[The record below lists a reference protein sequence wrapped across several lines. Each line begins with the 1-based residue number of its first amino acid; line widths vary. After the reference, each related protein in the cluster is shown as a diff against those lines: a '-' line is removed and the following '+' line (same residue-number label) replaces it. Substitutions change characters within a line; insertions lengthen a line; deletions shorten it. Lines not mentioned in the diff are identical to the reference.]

1 MAADTASITRELPAE
16 APHPA
21 FQAMVLALTCIVGI
35 YCIWLL
41 LSDCVRPGTI
51 NLPIDPQSAVVAA
64 QKRTRA
70 NWAAQL
76 GLIRGELWAESGY
89 TFANLLWKNSS
100 NDKETGQSLELA
112 RAKLDQA
119 IRYAPT
125 NAGVWL
131 LLAGFAS
138 KFPEATEA
146 LRMSYFTGPSEP
158 SLMPIRL
165 FIASQMPTLD
175 RDMQQLAR
183 RDVRALVKL
192 QKKSAIMQAWHVAT
206 PSGKRLIEQ
215 ESGEIDPNF
224 LQELRRGAE

>member
-1 MAADTASITRELPAE
+1 MAADTASIARELPTE
-16 APHPA
+16 LPHPA
-21 FQAMVLALTCIVGI
+21 FRAVVLALTCVVGI

-41 LSDCVRPGTI
+41 LSECVRPGAI
-51 NLPIDPQSAVVAA
+51 DLPVDPQSAAVAA

-70 NWAAQL
+70 DWAAQL
-76 GLIRGELWAESGY
+76 GLIRGDLWAEAGY
-89 TFANLLWKNSS
+89 TFANLLWKNSN
-100 NDKETGQSLELA
+100 NDKEASQPLELA
-112 RAKLDQA
+112 RSKLDQA
-119 IRYAPT
+119 VRYAPT

-131 LLAGFAS
+131 LLAGFAA

-158 SLMPIRL
+158 SLMPIRM
-165 FIASQMPTLD
+165 FIAGQIPTLD

-183 RDVRALVKL
+183 RDVRVLVKL
-192 QKKSAIMQAWHVAT
+192 QKKSAIVQAWHVAT

-215 ESGEIDPNF
+215 EIGETDPNF